1 MNIIKVSLV
10 AILFCIG
17 LTGCLSS
24 PIALVP
30 STDPVEQGQYSV
42 VGAEVSGTDTQFSI
56 LFFTFGAHGSGIR
69 RAIND
74 ALAYAPGADALVRV
88 ALEEEYFS
96 LIAFSFNKVRVTG
109 TPVKTN

>member
-1 MNIIKVSLV
+1 MNIVKIFVVMS
-10 AILFCIG
+10 LFCLG

-30 STDPVEQGQYSV
+30 STDPVQQGQYSI
-42 VGAEVSGTDTQFSI
+42 VGAEVSGTDTQLSI
-56 LFFTFGAHGSGIR
+56 LFLTFGAHGSGIR

-74 ALAYAPGADALVRV
+74 ALSYAPGADALVRV
-88 ALEEEYFS
+88 AVEEEYFS
-96 LIAFSFNKVRVTG
+96 LILFSFNKVRVSG